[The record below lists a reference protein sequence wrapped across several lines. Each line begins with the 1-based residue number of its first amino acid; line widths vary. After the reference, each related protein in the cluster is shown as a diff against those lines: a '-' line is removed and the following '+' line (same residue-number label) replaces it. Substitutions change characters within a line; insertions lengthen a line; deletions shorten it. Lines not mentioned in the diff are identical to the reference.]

1 MTINMTAKRE
11 IIEFFRNQK
20 CETCP
25 FKKECKKLYDVTRM
39 HSTNPQ
45 TICDG
50 ILDEVIFE

>member
-1 MTINMTAKRE
+1 MINKKD

-20 CETCP
+20 CETCT

-50 ILDEVIFE
+50 ILDNVLFE